1 MAVLALP
8 PVSIRL
14 MIRLA
19 IFPAAILLAATAI
32 PGGDILAQAKA
43 APNQIEEYQ
52 QRASR
57 WDDETAQRFIRKGA
71 WREGIAYLGRALRL
85 DPRNAAAARHLWSA
99 VVSGGG
105 DCNTLPDL
113 ALRQVAKINAA
124 AFSPDGRRILT
135 ASADKTARLWDATT
149 GAPVGEPMRHEDEVV
164 AAVFSPDGARI
175 ATASKDRTARLWDA
189 ATLKPVREPMRHEHP
204 LDRVAFNSTGTR
216 IVTECV
222 DAGLVRLWDGAAG
235 TPVGEAM
242 PHNGWGTWEITT
254 TSKPATFS
262 ADGKLLT
269 TMEGGSPRNWDA
281 ASGRIAGKP
290 LRLPPGV
297 KRPVVSPDRKHA
309 VTISNGKAQVWS
321 MTTGRLMWTLSM
333 KNSVLIERAEFSPDG
348 TRIVTLAERGNQSD
362 AGQLW
367 DAATGKRVGGV
378 LSCPEN
384 AVSAAEGSFE
394 AIFSPGS
401 EYVLLTEPEDSRVRA
416 WDCETGEPYYFQ
428 GYYTGY
434 LEGGSQEVFF
444 TADGMRIVTT
454 GLENAVWMWD
464 AKSGKLIGQPF
475 HHATRDGSVLES
487 TAVSPDGTRILTVDE
502 ENTVRVWHVD
512 AWGRP
517 LGELLPQDVRE
528 ELLKAR
534 SPSAKSLPQDADG
547 VPPMLTGAGL
557 PPAFVEALSGY
568 RFSDDGVLGE
578 LPESEWVA
586 LRDQLRGSEA
596 TGSAWGPLIGWW
608 LASPVE
614 RPLSPGATLTRRERA
629 DQQVAVGL
637 EADKL
642 FNTPIII
649 QNAYLIDPTHPL
661 IHLALAGLEYGKG
674 ADFLRAYDIA
684 RLPADPAIRAR
695 AAKMLIEQKQPELAR
710 KVTGA
715 DPAK

>member
-1 MAVLALP
+1 
-8 PVSIRL
+8 

-19 IFPAAILLAATAI
+19 IFQLAILLAATAI
-32 PGGDILAQAKA
+32 PGGDILAQAKT
-43 APNQIEEYQ
+43 APNQTEESQ

-105 DCNTLPDL
+105 DCNTLSDL
-113 ALRQVAKINAA
+113 ALRQEAKINAA

-135 ASADKTARLWDATT
+135 ASADKTARLWDART

-164 AAVFSPDGARI
+164 AAAFSPDGARI

-189 ATLKPVREPMRHEHP
+189 ATLKPVGEPMRHEHP

-222 DAGLVRLWDGAAG
+222 DAGLVRLWDGATG

-242 PHNGWGTWEITT
+242 PHNDWGAEEITT
-254 TSKPATFS
+254 TSRPATFS

-281 ASGRIAGKP
+281 ASGRIAGKA

-297 KRPVVSPDRKHA
+297 KRPVVSPDRKRA

-333 KNSVLIERAEFSPDG
+333 KNSVSIERAEFSPDG
-348 TRIVTLAERGNQSD
+348 TRIVTLADRRPGLSD

-378 LSCPEN
+378 LACPEN
-384 AVSAAEGSFE
+384 ATSAADGCFE

-401 EYVLLTEPEDSRVRA
+401 EYVLLIEPDDSRVRA
-416 WDCETGEPYYFQ
+416 WDCETGEPYHFQ
-428 GYYTGY
+428 GYFTGY
-434 LEGGSQEVFF
+434 LEGGSDEVFF
-444 TADGMRIVTT
+444 TADGMRVVTT
-454 GLENAVWMWD
+454 GLENAVWVWD

-475 HHATRDGSVLES
+475 RHANPDDGSGLLKS
-487 TAVSPDGTRILTVDE
+487 TSGSPDGMRILTVDGQ
-502 ENTVRVWHVD
+502 NTVRVWQVD
-512 AWGRP
+512 AWGKP
-517 LGELLPQDVRE
+517 LGELLPQVVRDA
-528 ELLKAR
+528 LLEAR

-547 VPPMLTGAGL
+547 IPPMLTGAGL

-578 LPESEWVA
+578 LPESEWA
-586 LRDQLRGSEA
+586 PLREQLRRSEA

-629 DQQVAVGL
+629 DQQLLVGL

-642 FNTPIII
+642 FNTPIVI

-710 KVTGA
+710 KVTGT

>member
-1 MAVLALP
+1 
-8 PVSIRL
+8 

-19 IFPAAILLAATAI
+19 LFPAAILLAATAI
-32 PGGDILAQAKA
+32 PGGDILAQAKT

-113 ALRQVAKINAA
+113 ALREEAKINAA
-124 AFSPDGRRILT
+124 VFSPDGRRILT

-189 ATLKPVREPMRHEHP
+189 ATLKSIGEPMRHEHP

-222 DAGLVRLWDGAAG
+222 DAGVVRLWDGATG
-235 TPVGEAM
+235 TPVGEAL
-242 PHNGWGTWEITT
+242 PHNGWGASELTIW
-254 TSKPATFS
+254 SKPATFS
-262 ADGKLLT
+262 PDGKLLT
-269 TMEGGSPRNWDA
+269 TMEGGRPRNWDA
-281 ASGRIAGKP
+281 ASGRTSGKP

-297 KRPVVSPDRKHA
+297 KRPVVSPDRKRA
-309 VTISNGKAQVWS
+309 VTISDGKAQVWS

-333 KNSVLIERAEFSPDG
+333 KNSVSIEHAVFSPDG
-348 TRIVTLAERGNQSD
+348 TRIATLAGRRPDLSD

-378 LSCPEN
+378 LACPEN
-384 AVSAAEGSFE
+384 VVSAAEGSFE

-416 WDCETGEPYYFQ
+416 WDCGTGEPYHFQ
-428 GYYTGY
+428 GYFTGY
-434 LEGGSQEVFF
+434 LEGGSYDVFF

-454 GLENAVWMWD
+454 GLENAVWVWD
-464 AKSGKLIGQPF
+464 AESGKLIGQPF
-475 HHATRDGSVLES
+475 RHGIRNDGSGLVRS

-517 LGELLPQDVRE
+517 PGELLPQDVRE
-528 ELLKAR
+528 AR

-547 VPPMLTGAGL
+547 VPPMLAGAGL

-578 LPESEWVA
+578 LPESEWAA
-586 LRDQLRGSEA
+586 LRDQFRRSQA
-596 TGSAWGPLIGWW
+596 TWSTWGPLIGWW

-614 RPLSPGATLTRRERA
+614 RPLSPGATLTRCERA
-629 DQQVAVGL
+629 DQQLAVGL

-661 IHLALAGLEYGKG
+661 IHLALAGLEYGKR
-674 ADFLRAYDIA
+674 ADFLRAYGIA
-684 RLPADPAIRAR
+684 RLPADPTIRAR